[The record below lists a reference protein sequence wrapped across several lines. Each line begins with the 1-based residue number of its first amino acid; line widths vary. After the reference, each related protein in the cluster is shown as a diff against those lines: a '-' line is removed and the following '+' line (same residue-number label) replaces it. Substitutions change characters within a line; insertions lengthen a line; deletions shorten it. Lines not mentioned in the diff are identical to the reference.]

1 MHRAL
6 VRSVLTLAALA
17 GAALAVAA
25 AEPPDV
31 QSKAKDFLALLARED
46 FTGATSA
53 FDATMKKALPADKLE
68 ATWKGL
74 AEQFGAFQKAG
85 ESRVVKAGQYD
96 VVLLT
101 CTFTKGTLDARVSF
115 NADGQIAGL
124 FFTPHK
130 AAVPYAAPAYVRP
143 ESFKE
148 TEVRVGSGE
157 WELPGTL
164 ALPAGDGPF
173 PAVVLV
179 HGSGPNDRDEAVGG
193 QKPFRDLA
201 GGLASRGIAVLR
213 YEKRTR
219 QYGAKVAASKDPF
232 TVKEEVIDDA
242 LAAVQLLRK
251 NPALDGKR
259 VVVLGHSLGAGLAPQ
274 VAAADPDVAGLIIL
288 AGFTRPLED
297 VMVEQI
303 EYLLSLDDSLPE
315 KKKQERLDKLKEKV
329 ARIKDAKLAPD
340 TPASDLLG
348 GSGAYWLSLRDY
360 HPTEAA
366 AKIHRPMLI
375 LQGERDYQV
384 TMTDFG
390 NWKKA
395 LSGREDVTFK
405 SYPKLNHLFAQGE
418 GKSRPEEYEKPAHVA
433 QEVIDDI
440 AGWVK
445 KH

>member
-1 MHRAL
+1 MHSAL
-6 VRSVLTLAALA
+6 VRSVLALAALA
-17 GAALAVAA
+17 GAALAVTA
-25 AEPPDV
+25 AEPADP
-31 QSKAKDFLALLARED
+31 QSKAKDFLALLAKEG
-46 FTGATSA
+46 FVAATNE

-68 ATWKGL
+68 STWKGL
-74 AEQFGAFQKAG
+74 VEQFGPFQKAG
-85 ESRVVKAGQYD
+85 ESRVVKMGQYD
-96 VVLLT
+96 VVLMT
-101 CTFTKGTLDARVSF
+101 CTFAKGTLDARVSI
-115 NADGQIAGL
+115 NGDGQIAGL
-124 FFTPHK
+124 FFAPHK
-130 AAVPYAAPAYVRP
+130 AAVAYTAPSYVRP
-143 ESFKE
+143 DAFKE

-179 HGSGPNDRDEAVGG
+179 HGSGANDRDEAVGA
-193 QKPFRDLA
+193 QRPFRDLA

-213 YEKRTR
+213 YEKRTK

-242 LAAVQLLRK
+242 VAAVSLLRK
-251 NPALDGKR
+251 NPAIDGKR
-259 VVVLGHSLGAGLAPQ
+259 VFVLGHSLGAGLAPQ
-274 VAAADPDVAGLIIL
+274 IAAADPDVAGLIIL

-315 KKKQERLDKLKEKV
+315 KKKQEGLDKLKEKV
-329 ARIKDAKLAPD
+329 ARVKDPKLAPE
-340 TPASDLLG
+340 TPASELMG

-366 AKIHRPMLI
+366 AKVKQPLLI

-395 LSGREDVTFK
+395 LADRKDVTLK
-405 SYPKLNHLFAQGE
+405 SYPKLNHLFAEGE
-418 GKSRPEEYEKPAHVA
+418 GKSKPEEYQKPAHVA